1 MTIRNL
7 IKKLP
12 YLSFP
17 LAIFNTVNTIKT
29 SSENK
34 IKLQQIQNL
43 VEESNKL
50 NGKIINKLEQ
60 LKADQQLNVDLNP
73 ITSTTENVRNSIDN
87 LNNNIVEESIN
98 MVTSKAEDINTLNTF
113 YKSLLEII
121 SKEDGNNTNFT
132 LDINIIDTINNFL
145 NNLTVTQSLAFTHIN
160 GSLIIL
166 FSLFSIIS
174 IFYGEF
180 LIQKFSL
187 EIKFPKLAKFI
198 QLRRKF
204 QQLYLL
210 INTLII
216 FIVIIAM
223 TYVDIL
229 VFIH

>member
-166 FSLFSIIS
+166 FSLCSIIS

-204 QQLYLL
+204 QQFYLL

>member
-204 QQLYLL
+204 QQFYLL